1 MKPALRIA
9 ACLFAIAACSP
20 AQVSH
25 ERWRAMSHDDR
36 LLYVQTLLG
45 AEKAKEAKGGAAKVY
60 PEAPEEYVKKIE
72 AAYAR
77 GDQRNPEVIFE
88 ELGR

>member
-1 MKPALRIA
+1 MRKTVAILLTLLLL
-9 ACLFAIAACSP
+9 ACTAHEVTA
-20 AQVSH
+20 

-36 LLYVQTLLG
+36 VLYVRTLLG
-45 AEKAKEAKGGAAKVY
+45 AEKAKEAKGGGAKQY
-60 PEAPEEYVKKIE
+60 AETPEEYVNRID

-77 GDQRNPEVIFE
+77 GDARTPEAIFA

>member
-1 MKPALRIA
+1 MKAALRIA

-20 AQVSH
+20 AHVSG
-25 ERWRAMSHDDR
+25 ERWQAMSHDDR
-36 LLYVQTLLG
+36 VLYVQTLLG
-45 AEKAKEAKGGAAKVY
+45 AEKAKEAKGGEAKVY
-60 PEAPEEYVKKIE
+60 AEAPEDYVRQID

-77 GDQRNPEVIFE
+77 GDQRNPDAIFE

>member
-1 MKPALRIA
+1 MKAALRIA

-20 AQVSH
+20 AHVSD

-36 LLYVQTLLG
+36 VLYVQTLLG
-45 AEKAKEAKGGAAKVY
+45 AEKAKEAKGGTPKRYEA
-60 PEAPEEYVKKIE
+60 APEDYVKQID

-77 GDQRNPEVIFE
+77 GDRRTPDAIFE